1 MFLCV
6 SHQSNME
13 FKNFLNVQA
22 AICNKSIL
30 NENSE
35 NCSLFSADFIVL
47 PVSYF
52 FLAKITVE
60 FYST

>member
-1 MFLCV
+1 
-6 SHQSNME
+6 ME
-13 FKNFLNVQA
+13 FKKFLNVQA

-52 FLAKITVE
+52 FFLGKITVE